1 MRTVKTK
8 ELLIH
13 EGLAPFLTTSL
24 VSIRYIT
31 GFDGSYAQLLF
42 TGDEF
47 HFITDGRYAE
57 YAEELLGKS
66 CVIHIQ
72 QSGGAEKII
81 REILSQK
88 NESRLFVEQN
98 SIVVSSFRNL
108 EENLPGVTL
117 HDAGDCIDRARM
129 VKDGNEITVIR
140 DAAAIADRCC
150 DHLTQ
155 FIRSGLT
162 EWAISVEIENFYR
175 THGCRKSS
183 FDSIVASGDG
193 SSMPHYIPSMTKKI
207 ESGAPLMI
215 DMGCLYNDYNSDLTR
230 TFFME
235 SVSDEFENVY
245 RTVLEAQKAA
255 VASVAPGKTCGQIDS
270 VARDIINAAGFGEN
284 FNHSLGHGVGLQVHE
299 LPALR
304 RGGELVLEPGCVVT
318 VEPGIYLPKK
328 GGVRIEDMVLVTE
341 TGCEVLTHFSKEL
354 MVL

>member
-1 MRTVKTK
+1 
-8 ELLIH
+8 
-13 EGLAPFLTTSL
+13 
-24 VSIRYIT
+24 
-31 GFDGSYAQLLF
+31 
-42 TGDEF
+42 
-47 HFITDGRYAE
+47 
-57 YAEELLGKS
+57 
-66 CVIHIQ
+66 
-72 QSGGAEKII
+72 
-81 REILSQK
+81 
-88 NESRLFVEQN
+88 
-98 SIVVSSFRNL
+98 
-108 EENLPGVTL
+108 
-117 HDAGDCIDRARM
+117 
-129 VKDGNEITVIR
+129 
-140 DAAAIADRCC
+140 
-150 DHLTQ
+150 
-155 FIRSGLT
+155 
-162 EWAISVEIENFYR
+162 
-175 THGCRKSS
+175 
-183 FDSIVASGDG
+183 
-193 SSMPHYIPSMTKKI
+193 
-207 ESGAPLMI
+207 MI

-299 LPALR
+299 LPALS